1 MEYKDML
8 DRFLALY
15 FYSITSKP
23 LMLDDFQVLSR
34 EEIAMHLKQLKVVIQ
49 IIYLI
54 GYNLQLI
61 DCVDL

>member
-1 MEYKDML
+1 ML

>member
-1 MEYKDML
+1 ML

-34 EEIAMHLKQLKVVIQ
+34 EEISMHLKQLKVVIR